1 MKLYWQADYAGR
13 KPELLAFF
21 TKNEKTFFNVAKAA
35 TPVCYTIDI
44 RQRKEGTAHDIA

>member
-21 TKNEKTFFNVAKAA
+21 TKKRKNFFQCCKS
-35 TPVCYTIDI
+35 CYTGMLHY
-44 RQRKEGTAHDIA
+44 RHQAEEGGHHA